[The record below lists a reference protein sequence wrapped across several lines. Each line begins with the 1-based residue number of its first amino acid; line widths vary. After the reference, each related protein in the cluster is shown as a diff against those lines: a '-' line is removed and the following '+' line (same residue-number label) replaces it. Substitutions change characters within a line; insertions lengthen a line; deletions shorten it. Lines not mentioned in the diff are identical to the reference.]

1 LGVEGE
7 SAELGA
13 VGAEDA
19 DLAAGDEEDDAPAF
33 EGGSDADVV
42 EAAAVAQGEVSLL
55 GDAVVADAVAEG
67 VDLDGAVVGE
77 ERLGIAPGGG
87 GPMHR
92 ADHVG

>member
-1 LGVEGE
+1 MGVEGE

-33 EGGSDADVV
+33 ERGSDADGV

-55 GDAVVADAVAEG
+55 AARPPRADAVKM
-67 VDLDGAVVGE
+67 
-77 ERLGIAPGGG
+77 APLSVRNVSG
-87 GPMHR
+87 
-92 ADHVG
+92 